1 MHARR
6 LACFMLG
13 MWLAAGIA
21 VAWLE
26 REDFQ
31 TIQDVL
37 SQPDPAVAE
46 RVKVLGAHETYLLMG
61 HVASEQRQ
69 RTTRN
74 WENLQLVLGLGF
86 FFFVLF
92 GTREGKLPLAMALL
106 LVVMVLL
113 ERFLL
118 TPEALSL
125 ARIATFATGRASSG
139 EAVRRMV
146 LSSTHEGF
154 EIVKWMIELGLAAVL
169 VLRRGGRSGDSG
181 DQLNVVDKPDH
192 SHVNR

>member
-6 LACFMLG
+6 LACFILG

-46 RVKVLGAHETYLLMG
+46 RIKALGAHETYLLMG

-69 RTTRN
+69 RTIRS
-74 WENLQLVLGLGF
+74 WEDLQLLLGLGF
-86 FFFVLF
+86 FFFLLF

-106 LVVMVLL
+106 LVGIVLL

-125 ARIATFATGRASSG
+125 ARIASFAAGASSG

-146 LSSTHEGF
+146 LSSAHEGF
-154 EIVKWMIELGLAAVL
+154 EIAKWMVEATLAAVL
-169 VLRRGGRSGDSG
+169 VLRRNQRLSDSG
-181 DQLNVVDKPDH
+181 DQLDVVDKSDYG
-192 SHVNR
+192 HVNR

>member
-1 MHARR
+1 
-6 LACFMLG
+6 

-61 HVASEQRQ
+61 HVAAEQRQ
-69 RTTRN
+69 RTIRS
-74 WENLQLVLGLGF
+74 WEDLQLVLSLGF
-86 FFFVLF
+86 FFFLLF
-92 GTREGKLPLAMALL
+92 GTREGKLLLAMSLL
-106 LVVMVLL
+106 LLGIVLL

-118 TPEALSL
+118 TPEALSV
-125 ARIATFATGRASSG
+125 ARIAGFTHNRAASG
-139 EAVRRMV
+139 EEVRRV
-146 LSSTHEGF
+146 ILNSTHAGF
-154 EIVKWMIELGLAAVL
+154 EIAKWTVEAALAAVL
-169 VLRRGGRSGDSG
+169 VLRRNQRSGDS
-181 DQLNVVDKPDH
+181 
-192 SHVNR
+192 

>member
-1 MHARR
+1 
-6 LACFMLG
+6 

-46 RVKVLGAHETYLLMG
+46 RVKAPGAHETYLLMG

-69 RTTRN
+69 RTISG
-74 WENLQLVLGLGF
+74 WEDLEMVLSLGF
-86 FFFVLF
+86 FFFLLF
-92 GTREGKLPLAMALL
+92 GTREGKLPLAMALV
-106 LVVMVLL
+106 LVAMVLL

-125 ARIATFATGRASSG
+125 ARIASFATGRAASA
-139 EAVRRMV
+139 EAVRRTV
-146 LSSTHEGF
+146 LSSVHQGF
-154 EIVKWMIELGLAAVL
+154 EIAKWTLEWALAAML
-169 VLRRGGRSGDSG
+169 VLRRSQRSGDSG
-181 DQLNVVDKPDH
+181 DQFHVVDKSDYR
-192 SHVNR
+192 HVNR

>member
-6 LACFMLG
+6 LACFILG
-13 MWLAAGIA
+13 MWLAAGII

-61 HVASEQRQ
+61 HVAAEQRQ
-69 RTTRN
+69 RTIRT
-74 WENLQLVLGLGF
+74 WEDVQLLLGLGF
-86 FFFVLF
+86 FFFLLF
-92 GTREGKLPLAMALL
+92 GTREGKLSLALALL
-106 LVVMVLL
+106 LVGMVLL

-125 ARIATFATGRASSG
+125 ARIAGFATGRAASG
-139 EAVRRMV
+139 EEVRRMV

-154 EIVKWMIELGLAAVL
+154 EIAKWIVQATLTAVL
-169 VLRRGGRSGDSG
+169 VLRRNQRSGDSG
-181 DQLNVVDKPDH
+181 NQFDVVDKPDYRH
-192 SHVNR
+192 IDR

>member
-6 LACFMLG
+6 LACFILG
-13 MWLAAGIA
+13 MWLAAGIT

-26 REDFQ
+26 RADFQ

-46 RVKVLGAHETYLLMG
+46 RVKALGAHEAYLLMG

-69 RTTRN
+69 RTIRS
-74 WENLQLVLGLGF
+74 WEDVQLVLGLGF
-86 FFFVLF
+86 FFFLLF

-106 LVVMVLL
+106 LVGMVLL

-125 ARIATFATGRASSG
+125 ARIASFATGRAASA
-139 EAVRRMV
+139 EAIRRMV

-154 EIVKWMIELGLAAVL
+154 EIVKWTVEAALAAVL
-169 VLRRGGRSGDSG
+169 VLRRNQRSGDAG
-181 DQLNVVDKPDH
+181 DQFHVVDKSDYG
-192 SHVNR
+192 HVNR

>member
-6 LACFMLG
+6 LACFILG

-26 REDFQ
+26 RADFQ

-37 SQPDPAVAE
+37 SQPDPAVAQ
-46 RVKVLGAHETYLLMG
+46 RIKALGAHETYLLMG

-69 RTTRN
+69 RTIRS
-74 WENLQLVLGLGF
+74 WEDLQLLLGLGF
-86 FFFVLF
+86 FFFLLF

-106 LVVMVLL
+106 LVGMVLL

-125 ARIATFATGRASSG
+125 ARIASFATGRASAG
-139 EAVRRMV
+139 ETVRRMV

-154 EIVKWMIELGLAAVL
+154 EIAKLTVEVALAAML
-169 VLRRGGRSGDSG
+169 VLRRGGRSGDAG
-181 DQLNVVDKPDH
+181 DQLHVVDKSDYG
-192 SHVNR
+192 HVDR

>member
-6 LACFMLG
+6 LACFILG

-37 SQPDPAVAE
+37 AQPDPAVAE
-46 RVKVLGAHETYLLMG
+46 RIKALGAHETYLLMG

-69 RTTRN
+69 RTIRN
-74 WENLQLVLGLGF
+74 WENLQLLLGLGF
-86 FFFVLF
+86 FFFLLF

-125 ARIATFATGRASSG
+125 ARIASFTAGRASG

-146 LSSTHEGF
+146 LSTTHEGF
-154 EIVKWMIELGLAAVL
+154 EIVKWMVEAALAAVL
-169 VLRRGGRSGDSG
+169 VLRRNQRSGDSG
-181 DQLNVVDKPDH
+181 DQLDVVDKPDH
-192 SHVNR
+192 GHVNR

>member
-1 MHARR
+1 MHTRR
-6 LACFMLG
+6 LACFILG

-26 REDFQ
+26 REDLQ

-46 RVKVLGAHETYLLMG
+46 RVKALGAHETYLLMG
-61 HVASEQRQ
+61 HVAAEQRQ
-69 RTTRN
+69 RTIRS
-74 WENLQLVLGLGF
+74 WEDVQLVLGLGF
-86 FFFVLF
+86 FFFLLF

-106 LVVMVLL
+106 LVGMVLL

-125 ARIATFATGRASSG
+125 ARIASFAAGASSG

-146 LSSTHEGF
+146 LSSAHEGF
-154 EIVKWMIELGLAAVL
+154 EIAKWMVEATLAAVL
-169 VLRRGGRSGDSG
+169 VLRRNQRLSDSG
-181 DQLNVVDKPDH
+181 DQLDVVDKSDYG
-192 SHVNR
+192 HVNR

>member
-1 MHARR
+1 MHTRR
-6 LACFMLG
+6 LACFILG

-26 REDFQ
+26 REDLQ

-46 RVKVLGAHETYLLMG
+46 RVRALGAHETYLLMG
-61 HVASEQRQ
+61 HVAAEQRQ
-69 RTTRN
+69 RTIRS
-74 WENLQLVLGLGF
+74 WEDVQLVLGLGF
-86 FFFVLF
+86 FFFLLF

-106 LVVMVLL
+106 LVGMVLL

-125 ARIATFATGRASSG
+125 ARIASFAAGASSG

-146 LSSTHEGF
+146 LSSAHEGF
-154 EIVKWMIELGLAAVL
+154 EIAKWMVEATLAAVL
-169 VLRRGGRSGDSG
+169 VLRRNQRLSDSG
-181 DQLNVVDKPDH
+181 DQLDVVDKSDYG
-192 SHVNR
+192 HVNR

>member
-1 MHARR
+1 
-6 LACFMLG
+6 
-13 MWLAAGIA
+13 MWLAAGIT

-26 REDFQ
+26 RADFQ

-46 RVKVLGAHETYLLMG
+46 RVKALGTHEAYLLMG

-69 RTTRN
+69 RTIRS
-74 WENLQLVLGLGF
+74 WEDVQLVLGLGF
-86 FFFVLF
+86 FFFLLF

-106 LVVMVLL
+106 LVGMVLL

-125 ARIATFATGRASSG
+125 ARIASFATGRAASA
-139 EAVRRMV
+139 EAIRRMV

-154 EIVKWMIELGLAAVL
+154 EIVKWLVEAALAAVL
-169 VLRRGGRSGDSG
+169 VLRRNHRSGDAG
-181 DQLNVVDKPDH
+181 DQFHMVDKSDYG
-192 SHVNR
+192 HVNR

>member
-6 LACFMLG
+6 LACFILG

-46 RVKVLGAHETYLLMG
+46 RMKVLGAHETYLLMG

-69 RTTRN
+69 RTIKS

-86 FFFVLF
+86 FFFLLF
-92 GTREGKLPLAMALL
+92 GTREGKLPLAMAVL
-106 LVVMVLL
+106 LVGTVLL

-125 ARIATFATGRASSG
+125 ARIASFATGRASSG
-139 EAVRRMV
+139 EAIRRMV

-154 EIVKWMIELGLAAVL
+154 EIVKWMVEAALAAVL
-169 VLRRGGRSGDSG
+169 VLRRNQRSGDSG
-181 DQLNVVDKPDH
+181 DQLDVIDKPDYG
-192 SHVNR
+192 HVNR